1 MILRL
6 YLKTC
11 RTCVLL
17 TRLEFPLP
25 DKQSIKVTY
34 SLIAIGEFHAPSEN
48 EKTENWGLRCRLLSP
63 FRAHLALCK
72 KNNQKT
78 TEPGACNASLRPSRF
93 LDVTQGSP
101 LSGEHCVT
109 SKLLQSRLR
118 SNKTSPLF
126 NLVYPEPTVVL
137 FSCFLILRSSFL
149 YPASRGFSL
158 LFSRMA
164 FSVYEVV
171 RVACQSRSSFKREN
185 DFVNTK
191 SHVREELLL
200 AGYPSSFSGSSF
212 STLPRF
218 T

>member
-1 MILRL
+1 MSGISGGKGEGSEKWRERLSVILRL

-78 TEPGACNASLRPSRF
+78 TEPGACNASLPRSRF

-101 LSGEHCVT
+101 SFGGA
-109 SKLLQSRLR
+109 LR
-118 SNKTSPLF
+118 DIQTTAKQ
-126 NLVYPEPTVVL
+126 
-137 FSCFLILRSSFL
+137 
-149 YPASRGFSL
+149 A
-158 LFSRMA
+158 
-164 FSVYEVV
+164 
-171 RVACQSRSSFKREN
+171 K
-185 DFVNTK
+185 K
-191 SHVREELLL
+191 
-200 AGYPSSFSGSSF
+200 
-212 STLPRF
+212 
-218 T
+218 